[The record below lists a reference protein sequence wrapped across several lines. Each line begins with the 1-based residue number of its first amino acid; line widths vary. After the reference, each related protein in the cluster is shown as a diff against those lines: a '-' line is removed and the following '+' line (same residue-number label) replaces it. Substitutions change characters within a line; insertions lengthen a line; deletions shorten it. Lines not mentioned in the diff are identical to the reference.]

1 MPQMTGGQAVV
12 AALEAHGVDTV
23 FGIISVH
30 TLDLFDALFDRQ
42 DAVRFIGGRLELGCG
57 YMADGYSR
65 ATGRPGVILT
75 STGPGAADSVGAMGE
90 AYFSASSILQVTT
103 NVEAEFVGSGKMA
116 THETKDQLGM
126 FAAVTDWNARINQ
139 IESIPDHFVEAFVR
153 FRERRPRPV
162 ELEVPTDLL
171 GQSAEVEVL
180 QPRSADVPQGDPLQV
195 ERAWNILRNARR
207 PVIFLGEEIHTTGG
221 GDDIIALA
229 EWLGA
234 AVVTGDGAKGVFPE
248 NHPLSLGMALGNRIW
263 GRNPALDWLGDCDAA
278 LVLGSNLPY
287 RSTAGV
293 GLKLPETVIHVLLDG
308 EYIGKNYD
316 TEVGI
321 AANSGAVVRQFLD
334 AAGNADV
341 GASDAYRAEVAN
353 LKGQIYAGLQEQW
366 GPELY
371 AWESMRAVI
380 PDDTIFALDATVP
393 ANRAV
398 RCLQMNR
405 PRSYMYPHG
414 WAGLGFGFPAAM
426 GAKVGRPEC
435 PVICVTG
442 DGGFQYNAQEL
453 GTAVQYGINPIVMV
467 FNDSAWGVLKGYQ
480 QERGGRRMATDLVN
494 PDFIKLFDSYGIGGT
509 RVRDVAEMTRAV
521 QDAVAAD
528 RIHLI
533 EVAMPD
539 GFAAFCRG

>member
-1 MPQMTGGQAVV
+1 MPQMTGGQAV
-12 AALEAHGVDTV
+12 AASLQAQGVDTV

-30 TLDLFDALFDRQ
+30 TLDLFDALFDKQ
-42 DAVRFIGGRLELGCG
+42 DDIRFIGGRLELGCG
-57 YMADGYSR
+57 YMADGYAR
-65 ATGRPGVILT
+65 ATGRPGVLLT

-90 AYFSASSILQVTT
+90 AYFSASAILQVTT

-126 FAAVTDWNARINQ
+126 FAAVTDWNARIGQ

-153 FRERRPRPV
+153 FGERRPRPI

-171 GQSAEVEVL
+171 GQQAEVEVL
-180 QPRSADVPQGDPLQV
+180 QPRAPDLPQGDPVQV
-195 ERAWNILRNARR
+195 ERAWNVLKSARR

-221 GDDIIALA
+221 ADDIIELA
-229 EWLGA
+229 ERLGA
-234 AVVTGDGAKGVFPE
+234 PVVTGDGAKGVFPE

-263 GRNPALDWLGDCDAA
+263 GQNPVLDWLGDCDVA

-293 GLKLPETVIHVLLDG
+293 GLKLPPQIVHVLLDG
-308 EYIGKNYD
+308 DYIGKNYQ
-316 TEVGI
+316 TGI
-321 AANSGAVVRQFLD
+321 GIQANSGAVARQFLH
-334 AAGNADV
+334 AAGDSYS
-341 GASDAYRAEVAN
+341 GASADYAREVAD
-353 LKGQIYAGLQEQW
+353 LKSQIYSGLQSQW
-366 GPELY
+366 GPELH
-371 AWESMRAVI
+371 AWESIRSVI
-380 PDDTIFALDATVP
+380 PDETIFSLDATVP

-426 GAKVGRPEC
+426 GAKVGRPDC

-480 QERGGRRMATDLVN
+480 LDRGSRQMATDLVN
-494 PDFIKLFDSYGIGGT
+494 PDFVKLFDSYGIGGT
-509 RVRDVAEMTRAV
+509 RVHNVAEMTRAV

-528 RIHLI
+528 QIHLI
-533 EVAMPD
+533 EVVMPD
-539 GFAAFCRG
+539 GFPAFCRN

>member
-1 MPQMTGGQAVV
+1 MAQMTGGQAVV
-12 AALEAHGVDTV
+12 SSLHAQGVDTV

-42 DAVRFIGGRLELGCG
+42 DDVRFIGGRLELGCG

-65 ATGRPGVILT
+65 ATGKPGVILT

-103 NVEAEFVGSGKMA
+103 NVEAEFVGSGRMA

-126 FAAVTDWNARINQ
+126 FAAVTDWNARIDQ

-153 FRERRPRPV
+153 FGERRPRPI

-171 GQSAEVEVL
+171 GQQAEVEVL
-180 QPRSADVPQGDPLQV
+180 QPRQPDVPQGDPLQV
-195 ERAWNILRNARR
+195 ERAWNLLRSATR

-221 GDDIIALA
+221 VDDVIRLA
-229 EWLGA
+229 ERLGA
-234 AVVTGDGAKGVFPE
+234 PVVTGDGAKGTFPE

-263 GRNPALDWLGDCDAA
+263 GQNPVLDWMGECDVA

-287 RSTAGV
+287 RSTSGV
-293 GLKLPETVIHVLLDG
+293 GLKLPKTVVHVLLDG
-308 EYIGKNYD
+308 DYIGKNYE
-316 TEVGI
+316 TAVPI
-321 AANSGAVVRQFLD
+321 AANSGAVVRQFLS
-334 AAGNADV
+334 AAGDADISV
-341 GASDAYRAEVAN
+341 GDGYAGEVAE
-353 LKGQIYAGLQEQW
+353 LKQQIYGGLQEQW
-366 GPELY
+366 GPELH
-371 AWESMRAVI
+371 AWESIRSVV
-380 PDDTIFALDATVP
+380 PDDTIFSLDATVP

-426 GAKVGRPEC
+426 GAKVGRPDS

-480 QERGGRRMATDLVN
+480 RDRGGRQMATDLVN
-494 PDFIKLFDSYGIGGT
+494 PDFVKLFDSYGIGGT
-509 RVRDVAEMTRAV
+509 RVHNVAEMTRAV
-521 QDAVAAD
+521 EDAVQAD

-533 EVAMPD
+533 EVVMPD
-539 GFAAFCRG
+539 GFPAFCQR

>member
-12 AALEAHGVDTV
+12 ASLEAQGVDTV

-57 YMADGYSR
+57 YMADGYAR

-126 FAAVTDWNARINQ
+126 FAAVTDWNARISQ

-171 GQSAEVEVL
+171 GRSAEVEVL
-180 QPRSADVPQGDPLQV
+180 QPRNPDVPQGDPAQV
-195 ERAWNILRNARR
+195 ERAWNLLRKARR

-229 EWLGA
+229 ERLGA
-234 AVVTGDGAKGVFPE
+234 AVVTGDGAKGAFPE

-263 GRNPALDWLGDCDAA
+263 GRNPVLDWLGDCDVA
-278 LVLGSNLPY
+278 LALGSNLPY

-308 EYIGKNYD
+308 EYIGKNYA

-321 AANSGAVVRQFLD
+321 AANSGAVVRQFLN
-334 AAGNADV
+334 AAGNSDI
-341 GASDAYRAEVAN
+341 GASDEYRAEVAN
-353 LKGQIYAGLQEQW
+353 LKGRIYAGLQEQW

-371 AWESMRAVI
+371 AWESIRSVI

-480 QERGGRRMATDLVN
+480 QDRGGRQMATDLVN
-494 PDFIKLFDSYGIGGT
+494 PDFIKLFDAYGIGGT
-509 RVRDVAEMTRAV
+509 QVRNVAEMTRAV

-533 EVAMPD
+533 EVVMPD

>member
-12 AALEAHGVDTV
+12 ASLEAQGVDTV

-57 YMADGYSR
+57 YMADGYAR

-126 FAAVTDWNARINQ
+126 FAAVTDWNARISQ

-171 GQSAEVEVL
+171 GRSAEVEVL
-180 QPRSADVPQGDPLQV
+180 QPRNPDVPQGDPAQV
-195 ERAWNILRNARR
+195 ERAWNLLRKARR

-229 EWLGA
+229 ERLGA
-234 AVVTGDGAKGVFPE
+234 AVVTGDGAKGAFPE

-263 GRNPALDWLGDCDAA
+263 GRNPVLDWLGDCDVA
-278 LVLGSNLPY
+278 LALGSNLPY

-308 EYIGKNYD
+308 EYIGKNYA

-321 AANSGAVVRQFLD
+321 AANSGAVVRQFLN
-334 AAGNADV
+334 AAGNSDI
-341 GASDAYRAEVAN
+341 GASDEYRAEVAN
-353 LKGQIYAGLQEQW
+353 LKGRIYAGLQEQW

-371 AWESMRAVI
+371 AWEAIRSVI

-480 QERGGRRMATDLVN
+480 QDRGGRQMATDLVN
-494 PDFIKLFDSYGIGGT
+494 PDFIKLFDAYGIGGT
-509 RVRDVAEMTRAV
+509 QVRNVAEMTRAV

-533 EVAMPD
+533 EVVMPD

>member
-1 MPQMTGGQAVV
+1 MPEMTGGQAVV
-12 AALEAHGVDTV
+12 ASLQAQGVDTV

-42 DAVRFIGGRLELGCG
+42 DEVRFIGGRLELGCG
-57 YMADGYSR
+57 YMADGYAR
-65 ATGRPGVILT
+65 ATGKPGVLLT

-103 NVEAEFVGSGKMA
+103 NVEAEFVGSGRMA

-126 FAAVTDWNARINQ
+126 FAAVTDWNARIGQ

-153 FRERRPRPV
+153 FRERRPRPI

-171 GQSAEVEVL
+171 GQSADVEVL
-180 QPRSADVPQGDPLQV
+180 QPREPAVPQGDPAQV
-195 ERAWNILRNARR
+195 ERAWQLLRNAKR

-229 EWLGA
+229 ERLGA
-234 AVVTGDGAKGVFPE
+234 PVVTGDGAKGTFPE
-248 NHPLSLGMALGNRIW
+248 SHPLSLGMALGNRIW
-263 GRNPALDWLGDCDAA
+263 GQNPALEWLGDCDVA
-278 LVLGSNLPY
+278 LALGSNLPY

-308 EYIGKNYD
+308 DYIGRNYD
-316 TEVGI
+316 TAVGI
-321 AANSGAVVRQFLD
+321 TANSGAVVRQLLD
-334 AAGNADV
+334 AAGDADRSV
-341 GASDAYRAEVAN
+341 GDDYRAEVAS
-353 LKGQIYAGLQEQW
+353 LKRRIYAGLQEEW
-366 GPELY
+366 GPELR
-371 AWESMRAVI
+371 AWEAIRSVI
-380 PDDTIFALDATVP
+380 PEDTIFALDATVP

-398 RCLQMNR
+398 RCLPMNR

-426 GAKVGRPEC
+426 GAKAGRPEC

-480 QERGGRRMATDLVN
+480 QGRGGRRMGTDLVN
-494 PDFIKLFDSYGIGGT
+494 PDFVKLFDSYGIGGT
-509 RVRDVAEMTRAV
+509 RVRNVDEMTRAV

-533 EVAMPD
+533 EVVMPD
-539 GFAAFCRG
+539 GFPAFCRG